1 MKGCGEDR
9 RKRWSQIRNVLDWYL
24 FKPCL
29 CEGLPDLSWKEV
41 SLASL
46 LFRPFKVYLEI
57 KKWKLVK
64 ANLLGMTA
72 CKCCSSILTSSLI
85 FSKPAQFFSTSLI
98 FVNQLLINCL
108 KKGFFF
114 LGWGWKI
121 WAWLFEG
128 GSEKKSDARWKRRR
142 TKGWNFSCNLSST
155 HLLLVFY
162 PTLPPHRIFHLPTL
176 TYLPLHLYTI
186 YLFTLILFMPG
197 FEPPACCH
205 PFSPLDHG
213 RIRWRATDIC
223 WPYK

>member
-1 MKGCGEDR
+1 MWFAVLYEVKVTKRFHVSSSRKLGGEQKRGMKGCGEDR
-9 RKRWSQIRNVLDWYL
+9 RKRWSQIRNVLDWSL

-29 CEGLPDLSWKEV
+29 CEGLSDLSWKEV

-57 KKWKLVK
+57 EKWKLVK

-72 CKCCSSILTSSLI
+72 CRCCSSILTSSLI

-142 TKGWNFSCNLSST
+142 TKDGTFPAIYYPHISS
-155 HLLLVFY
+155 
-162 PTLPPHRIFHLPTL
+162 
-176 TYLPLHLYTI
+176 
-186 YLFTLILFMPG
+186 
-197 FEPPACCH
+197 
-205 PFSPLDHG
+205 
-213 RIRWRATDIC
+213 
-223 WPYK
+223 

>member
-29 CEGLPDLSWKEV
+29 CEGLSDLSWKEV

-57 KKWKLVK
+57 EQWKLVK

-72 CKCCSSILTSSLI
+72 CRCCSSILTSSLI
-85 FSKPAQFFSTSLI
+85 FSKPAQFFLTSLI
-98 FVNQLLINCL
+98 FVNQLLIKFQL
-108 KKGFFF
+108 
-114 LGWGWKI
+114 
-121 WAWLFEG
+121 
-128 GSEKKSDARWKRRR
+128 SEKGPFLFGVRMKNMGMAFWGGFWKKIRYKMKER
-142 TKGWNFSCNLSST
+142 KDEGWNFSCNLSST

-197 FEPPACCH
+197 IWTTSLLP
-205 PFSPLDHG
+205 SILS
-213 RIRWRATDIC
+213 IRPR
-223 WPYK
+223 

>member
-1 MKGCGEDR
+1 MSWELGKVGGEQKRGMKGCGEDR

-29 CEGLPDLSWKEV
+29 CEGLSDLSWKEV

-46 LFRPFKVYLEI
+46 LFCPFKVYLEI

-72 CKCCSSILTSSLI
+72 CRCCSSILTSSLI

-108 KKGFFF
+108 KKGLFF

-128 GSEKKSDARWKRRR
+128 GSEKKSDTKWKRGR
-142 TKGWNFSCNLSST
+142 TKDGTFPAIYHPHISS
-155 HLLLVFY
+155 
-162 PTLPPHRIFHLPTL
+162 
-176 TYLPLHLYTI
+176 
-186 YLFTLILFMPG
+186 
-197 FEPPACCH
+197 
-205 PFSPLDHG
+205 
-213 RIRWRATDIC
+213 
-223 WPYK
+223 